1 MSSNDNNSFQE
12 KSHQEESN
20 SMNIDEDDNI
30 EEDNSIN
37 KSSNLN
43 SFIRASNQ
51 KNLPSK
57 KHQKKSSRVFKKAKH
72 PSKKSK
78 YINKSQRELTGSE
91 LAISLDKQAKEHF
104 LYKPFY
110 SVNFSKSG
118 EFICSGGIDGDVYLW
133 RNNLEG
139 NLLEKNEK
147 INGGLA
153 YPDINRNKS
162 KNKNKINYRCKS
174 SNKPKIR
181 KKNSKM
187 ILKKK

>member
-57 KHQKKSSRVFKKAKH
+57 KHQKKIIKSIQ
-72 PSKKSK
+72 KSK
-78 YINKSQRELTGSE
+78 TSIKKIQIY
-91 LAISLDKQAKEHF
+91 KQI
-104 LYKPFY
+104 PT
-110 SVNFSKSG
+110 
-118 EFICSGGIDGDVYLW
+118 
-133 RNNLEG
+133 
-139 NLLEKNEK
+139 
-147 INGGLA
+147 
-153 YPDINRNKS
+153 
-162 KNKNKINYRCKS
+162 
-174 SNKPKIR
+174 
-181 KKNSKM
+181 
-187 ILKKK
+187 